1 MGRLIIAVGALWVLI
16 LAAVGVTWFFFVRR
30 PLVQMPEVMELV
42 VAGWGVAVA
51 LVIAMIGV
59 SLIRLGIRMR
69 RRKRE
74 RQVRRAEKRAA
85 REAARQAAR
94 EAEQAPGRSRFGFR
108 ATWRTERQEPA
119 GR

>member
-16 LAAVGVTWFFFVRR
+16 LAAVGVTWYFFVRR

-51 LVIAMIGV
+51 LVIAMIGIW
-59 SLIRLGIRMR
+59 LIRLGMRMR

-74 RQVRRAEKRAA
+74 RQARRAAKRAA
-85 REAARQAAR
+85 LEAQRQAAR
-94 EAEQAPGRSRFGFR
+94 EAEQAPDRPRFG
-108 ATWRTERQEPA
+108 AKPT
-119 GR
+119 